1 MPIAETKRI
10 VIDTSLAISAAILPN
25 SISAK
30 AFSLA
35 LKNFQLVAS
44 DSTLAELVDV
54 IYRPKF
60 NKYLSDEARLEF
72 LTLYAQS
79 SEIVSVTSV
88 ITDCIDPKDNQFL
101 ALAIDATASFILS
114 GDPHLIDMN
123 PYRGVA
129 IVDPKCFVEKYKKHK

>member
-10 VIDTSLAISAAILPN
+10 VVDTSLAISAAILPN

-35 LKNFQLVAS
+35 LKKFQIVAS

-54 IYRPKF
+54 IYRQKF

-101 ALAIDATASFILS
+101 ALAIDAGASFILS
-114 GDPHLIDMN
+114 GDPHLTGMN

-129 IVDPKCFVEKYKKHK
+129 IVGPKYIVDKFK

>member
-1 MPIAETKRI
+1 MPTAETKRI

-35 LKNFQLVAS
+35 LKNFQLIAS

-101 ALAIDATASFILS
+101 ALAIDAGASFILS
-114 GDPHLIDMN
+114 GDPHLTDMN
-123 PYRGVA
+123 PYRGIA
-129 IVDPKCFVEKYKKHK
+129 IVGSRYFVEKIMA

>member
-35 LKNFQLVAS
+35 LKNFQPVAS

-79 SEIVSVTSV
+79 TEIVSVTSV

-101 ALAIDATASFILS
+101 ALAIDAGASFILS
-114 GDPHLIDMN
+114 GDPHLTDMN
-123 PYRGVA
+123 TYRGIA
-129 IVDPKCFVEKYKKHK
+129 IVGSKNFLEKF